1 MNNRKR
7 ERWRFMLVLRNASL
21 KKWTVHSKEHKKDV
35 ARDSSGDFGRCL
47 VEPFRGGSGSF
58 RSVRFRT
65 ALEINAVF
73 FKLWNC
79 VPCGD
84 RKSS

>member
-35 ARDSSGDFGRCL
+35 ARDSSGDSGRCL
-47 VEPFRGGSGSF
+47 VVGPFRGGSGSF

-73 FKLWNC
+73 F
-79 VPCGD
+79 
-84 RKSS
+84 